1 MDLGG
6 GVLAMV
12 YPIHAPIA
20 IIAMNANSTGVA
32 MTQKRTFAAEPKFMI
47 ERMYGS
53 QNKSNPIKANAI
65 IKQAAMINAPND

>member
-53 QNKSNPIKANAI
+53 
-65 IKQAAMINAPND
+65 